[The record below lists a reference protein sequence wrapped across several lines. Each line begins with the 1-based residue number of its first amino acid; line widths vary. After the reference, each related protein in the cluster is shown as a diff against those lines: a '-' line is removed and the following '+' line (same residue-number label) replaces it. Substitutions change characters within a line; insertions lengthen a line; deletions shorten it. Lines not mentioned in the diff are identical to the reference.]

1 MEPEREIMVQI
12 LMERLWMEQ
21 MSMFNPYMNLLL
33 PPPMPNPRLELV
45 VKRDD
50 FFGRSVR
57 EQLLEMLRLPKST
70 LLKPLRVIFEGERG
84 VDEGA
89 LSIVSN

>member
-1 MEPEREIMVQI
+1 MAIMQSI
-12 LMERLWMEQ
+12 WMDQ
-21 MSMFNPYMNLLL
+21 MYMFNPYMNLPL

-50 FFGRSVR
+50 IFGRTVR
-57 EQLLEMLRLPKST
+57 EQLAKMFNLPKST
-70 LLKPLRVIFEGERG
+70 LQKPLIVFFEGEMG
-84 VDEGA
+84 IDEGA